1 MNLVWGTSLM
11 SDLTMPSQTSLNS
24 IQKKLQDVEDALLQ
38 LPQTHCKTDHYF
50 ADGLYLRQII
60 IPEGAT
66 LTGAV
71 HLTETLDVMVYG
83 DLIVTTEDGRRH
95 ITKPGSIFVSKIGR
109 KKVAYALKETMWL
122 TVHAVE
128 DVKTKTMDEI
138 ENELCVDSYTEYH
151 KLLER
156 KT

>member
-1 MNLVWGTSLM
+1 MSNLT
-11 SDLTMPSQTSLNS
+11 TPSQTSLNG
-24 IQKKLQDVEDALLQ
+24 IQKKLQDIEDTLLQ
-38 LPQTHCKTDHYF
+38 LPQTDCKTDHYF

-71 HLTETLDVMVYG
+71 HLTETLDVMIYG
-83 DLIVTTEDGRRH
+83 DLIVITEDGHRH
-95 ITKPGSIFVSKIGR
+95 ITKPGSVFVSKIGR

-122 TVHAVE
+122 TLHAVE
-128 DVKTKTMDEI
+128 DVKTKTIDDI
-138 ENELCVDSYTEYH
+138 EKELCVASYTEYH

>member
-1 MNLVWGTSLM
+1 M
-11 SDLTMPSQTSLNS
+11 SDLTTPSQMGLTG
-24 IQKKLQDVEDALLQ
+24 IQKKLQDIEDVLLQ
-38 LPQTHCKTDHYF
+38 LPQTDCKTDHYF

-71 HLTETLDVMVYG
+71 HLTETLDIMVYG
-83 DLIVTTEDGRRH
+83 DLVVTTEDGRRH
-95 ITKPGSIFVSKIGR
+95 ITKPGSVFVSKIGR

-122 TVHAVE
+122 TLHAVE
-128 DVKTKTMDEI
+128 DVKTKTIDDI
-138 ENELCVDSYTEYH
+138 EKELCVASYTEYH

-156 KT
+156 KI

>member
-1 MNLVWGTSLM
+1 MY
-11 SDLTMPSQTSLNS
+11 DLTTPSQTSLNG
-24 IQKKLQDVEDALLQ
+24 IQKQLQDVEDVLIQ
-38 LPQTHCKTDHYF
+38 LPQTDCKTDHYF

-71 HLTETLDVMVYG
+71 HLTETLDVMIYG
-83 DLIVTTEDGRRH
+83 DLIVITEDGRRH
-95 ITKPGSIFVSKIGR
+95 ITKPGSVFVSKIGR

-122 TVHAVE
+122 TLHAVE
-128 DVKTKTMDEI
+128 DVKTKTMDDI
-138 ENELCVDSYTEYH
+138 EKELCVASYTEYH

-156 KT
+156 KI

>member
-1 MNLVWGTSLM
+1 M
-11 SDLTMPSQTSLNS
+11 SDLTTPSQMGLTG
-24 IQKKLQDVEDALLQ
+24 IQKKLQDIEDVLLQ
-38 LPQTHCKTDHYF
+38 LPQTDCKTDHYF

-71 HLTETLDVMVYG
+71 HLTETLDIMVYG

-95 ITKPGSIFVSKIGR
+95 ITKPGSVFVSKIGR

-122 TVHAVE
+122 TLHAVE
-128 DVKTKTMDEI
+128 DVKTKTIDDI
-138 ENELCVDSYTEYH
+138 EKELCVASYTEYH